1 MKSILFIL
9 SGVLVFCG
17 CGTTI
22 PGMVVQTVPF
32 NPSGKTIL
40 IQHFDFYPEMA
51 TDVDRSSVAGF
62 GEVIAF
68 DVQNYLKK
76 AGFRYPIVV
85 KVGEHLEG
93 DLLIKGTITRVSGGN
108 VDQRIFGELFGF
120 GATDVRARGEVV
132 DLKTSRSLV
141 GFSFA
146 KQSRWTRLPN
156 EAAVRENISEI
167 AQEIAKVIIQRP

>member
-1 MKSILFIL
+1 
-9 SGVLVFCG
+9 
-17 CGTTI
+17 
-22 PGMVVQTVPF
+22 MVVQTVPF

-51 TDVDRSSVAGF
+51 TNVDRSLVEGF

-68 DVQNYLKK
+68 DVQKNLKK
-76 AGFRYPIVV
+76 AGFIHPIVV
-85 KVGEHLEG
+85 KVEERLEG
-93 DLLIKGTITRVSGGN
+93 DFLIKGTITRVSGGN
-108 VDQRIFGELFGF
+108 VQQRIFGELFGF
-120 GATDVRARGEVV
+120 GATEVRAMGEVV

-146 KQSRWTRLPN
+146 KQSKWTRLPN

-167 AQEIAKVIIQRP
+167 AQEIAEVIIQRQK

>member
-17 CGTTI
+17 CGATI

-40 IQHFDFYPEMA
+40 IQHFDFYPGMA

-85 KVGEHLEG
+85 KVGEQLEG
-93 DLLIKGTITRVSGGN
+93 DFLIRGIITRVSGGN
-108 VDQRIFGELFGF
+108 VHQRIFGELFGF

-167 AQEIAKVIIQRP
+167 AQEITKVITQR